1 MKKATLVIWVII
13 FGFIALVIF
22 QNKTF
27 FLDKQALHL
36 NLGLLEPY
44 HSPELSNAII
54 VLLFFF
60 AGLAVA
66 YLFGLS
72 SRFKAKRTIKK
83 LNATIAEHSE
93 ELAKLQSE
101 IYTLK
106 GIEPPAEPPA
116 EDQADTVKINM
127 DTTQKIADE
136 ETGDKTIKYALD
148 GNVSNPGEDTEEKVE
163 EKIQ

>member
-72 SRFKAKRTIKK
+72 SRFKAKRTIKR
-83 LNATIAEHSE
+83 LNATIADHSE
-93 ELAKLQSE
+93 ELTKLKSE
-101 IYTLK
+101 INTLK
-106 GIEPPAEPPA
+106 GIEPPVEPPA
-116 EDQADTVKINM
+116 GDQADTVKIDM

-136 ETGDKTIKYALD
+136 DAGDKTIKYVPDDNL
-148 GNVSNPGEDTEEKVE
+148 SNPDEDTEEKAE
-163 EKIQ
+163 EKVQ